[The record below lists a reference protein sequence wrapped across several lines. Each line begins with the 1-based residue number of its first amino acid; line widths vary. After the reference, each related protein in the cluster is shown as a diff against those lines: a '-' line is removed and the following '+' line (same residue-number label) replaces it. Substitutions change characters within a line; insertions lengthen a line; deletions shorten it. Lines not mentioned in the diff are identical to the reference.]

1 MAKKRRKAAKRK
13 SKSSASRRARPKASR
28 KKTKIRAKRASR
40 RKAAVKKSRPK
51 SKLRAKVTRA
61 KVVSPK
67 AVPSVVERRPHA
79 KREELPEDITLSEDV
94 GMGEDVREE
103 VALDDEEDEADFLE
117 KSEDVQDDNE
127 EFPRS

>member
-1 MAKKRRKAAKRK
+1 MAKKRRKATKRK
-13 SKSSASRRARPKASR
+13 SKSSASRRARPKARR
-28 KKTKIRAKRASR
+28 KKTKVRAKRASS
-40 RKAAVKKSRPK
+40 RKTAVKKSKP
-51 SKLRAKVTRA
+51 RAKVTKA

-79 KREELPEDITLSEDV
+79 TREELPEDITLSEDMGV
-94 GMGEDVREE
+94 GEDVREE

-127 EFPRS
+127 EYPRS